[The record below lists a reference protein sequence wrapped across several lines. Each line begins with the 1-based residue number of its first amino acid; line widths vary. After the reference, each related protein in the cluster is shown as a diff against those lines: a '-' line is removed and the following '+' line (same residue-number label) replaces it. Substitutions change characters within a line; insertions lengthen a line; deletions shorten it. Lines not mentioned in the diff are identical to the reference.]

1 MNNIYILPEK
11 EILSY
16 PVTVSLNKSGSQ
28 KIKLIKAIKDF
39 TNFGLREAKDLMD
52 NMDNYPQV
60 IKAYRTK
67 EQIQKFKDQL
77 QSCDRCEFNIEDI
90 QQLRNR
96 KLIQLGLGNIDDII
110 EEIAEQDTMNLL
122 SKSFS
127 YHEIKGLLTER
138 YKLIDVENLK
148 QILNID

>member
-1 MNNIYILPEK
+1 
-11 EILSY
+11 
-16 PVTVSLNKSGSQ
+16 
-28 KIKLIKAIKDF
+28 
-39 TNFGLREAKDLMD
+39 MD
-52 NMDNYPQV
+52 NIDNYPQV